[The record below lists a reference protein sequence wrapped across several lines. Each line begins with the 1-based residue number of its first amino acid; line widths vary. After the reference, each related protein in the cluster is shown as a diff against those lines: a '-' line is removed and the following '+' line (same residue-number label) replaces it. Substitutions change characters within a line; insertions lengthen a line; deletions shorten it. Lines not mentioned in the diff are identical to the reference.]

1 MVHALLYI
9 VLFLFLLCGLAITVM
24 TLPGLWVMLVAAGLY
39 AWVTHFQFIGLWTLL
54 NLLAMASAG
63 EIVELGFQSGGAK
76 RAGAGRRGVWG
87 ALLGGILG
95 GIFLSFIP
103 IPIISTLVGV
113 LLGTFAGAMIGELS
127 GGREVGRSA
136 VVGFGAARG
145 RLFGTL
151 AKLGLGGI
159 MLSVTLWMAFPYA
172 HHARAAL
179 ATTRP
184 ATAPTSAP

>member
-1 MVHALLYI
+1 
-9 VLFLFLLCGLAITVM
+9 
-24 TLPGLWVMLVAAGLY
+24 
-39 AWVTHFQFIGLWTLL
+39 
-54 NLLAMASAG
+54 
-63 EIVELGFQSGGAK
+63 
-76 RAGAGRRGVWG
+76 VWG

-136 VVGFGAARG
+136 VVGFGAAKG

-159 MLSVTLWMAFPYA
+159 MLAVTLWMAFPYA
-172 HHARAAL
+172 HHARAAT
-179 ATTRP
+179 ASTRP